1 MLVTTWGQQ
10 GNYLIDYAAKDLSG
24 LINSYYKKRWEIFF
38 TTVRKCLVDSTTFDQ
53 KKFDDDISK
62 FEWQFCETP
71 YKPQTIEKLN
81 SGKLARELYT
91 KYAGYFEL
99 LNDPAGKTK

>member
-38 TTVRKCLVDSTTFDQ
+38 PTVRKCIVDSTTFDQ
-53 KKFDDDISK
+53 KKFDNDISE

-71 YKPQTIEKLN
+71 YKPQTNEKLN
-81 SGKLARELYT
+81 ASKLARELYN
-91 KYAGYFEL
+91 KYVGYFKL
-99 LNDPAGKTK
+99 LNDPADKTK